1 MFVKFKMAWKTAGK
15 TNRRMSKTMINKK
28 VRMKKES
35 TDLEEVT

>member
-1 MFVKFKMAWKTAGK
+1 MAWKTARK
-15 TNRRMSKTMINKK
+15 TNRRMNKTMINKK